1 MSNSFFSWFQLT
13 LAGLGVIGLF
23 LLFFG
28 IIALISLKKNKLNN
42 NIKINI
48 KKINEIFAENKNKI
62 LHEVLTSSELKIIEK
77 KEKEENKLKKKADK
91 KSPPAERDKNIFVL
105 DFNGDIAASAVT
117 ALREQ
122 ITALLQVARPVDE
135 ILIRLESPGGMVH
148 SYGLAASQLAR
159 IREKKIPLTICVD
172 KVAASG
178 GYMMACLADKII
190 SAPFAIIGSIGV
202 VASLPNLNKL
212 LKKNDIDYLEMTAGE
227 YKRTLTPL
235 GEITEKGKAKFQE
248 QLEDTH
254 ELFKNHI
261 KKYRDNLDLSSV
273 ATGEYWYG
281 LKALE
286 LKLVDEI
293 KTSDDYLLEASQ
305 NYDIYHIFTPKKES
319 FKDKLTGT
327 AAALVSLI
335 MEKCTTKNEQKYP
348 LLM

>member
-28 IIALISLKKNKLNN
+28 ILALISLKKNKLNN

-62 LHEVLTSSELKIIEK
+62 LHEILPSSELKIIEK
-77 KEKEENKLKKKADK
+77 KEKEEAKLKKKESK
-91 KSPPAERDKNIFVL
+91 KSPPIEREKNIFVL

-117 ALREQ
+117 TLREQ

-254 ELFKNHI
+254 ELFKDHI
-261 KKYRDNLDLSSV
+261 KKYRENLDLNAV

-286 LKLVDEI
+286 LNLVDEI

-305 NYDIYHIFTPKKES
+305 IYDIYHIFTPKKES

-327 AAALVSLI
+327 AASIVSLI
-335 MEKCTTKNEQKYP
+335 MEKSTTKSEQKYP